1 MLAMLSDTPG
11 RVVTDTEGGAMGG
24 SDRHW
29 TPSDF
34 EESVARWLSQEPDT
48 LLPNIELPAL
58 PTIGTGTFLREMLAL
73 AEEVRRG
80 FAGPDAVAIA
90 DDGTTYVVECKS
102 YRQQTKRA
110 RARLW
115 VAATNLQSATTARE
129 RRQAA
134 REFCAAVAELIA
146 QVFTY
151 LACVL
156 LRLLSGL
163 LGRTTTGDVDVWM
176 PVPLK
181 RTPVIAPRGP
191 NSAFPVI
198 THRGGHYGSTL
209 GSVVLAA

>member
-1 MLAMLSDTPG
+1 MS
-11 RVVTDTEGGAMGG
+11 G

-29 TPSDF
+29 TPSGF
-34 EESVARWLSQEPDT
+34 EESVARWLSYKPETP
-48 LLPNIELPAL
+48 LPSIDLSGL
-58 PTIGTGTFLREMLAL
+58 PTIGTSAILREMLAL
-73 AEEVRRG
+73 AEEVSRD
-80 FAGPDAVAIA
+80 FAGPDVVAIA
-90 DDGTTYVVECKS
+90 DDGATYVVECKS

-115 VAATNLQSATTARE
+115 VAATRLQSAATARE

-146 QVFTY
+146 QIFTF
-151 LACVL
+151 LARVL
-156 LRLLSGL
+156 LRFLSGL
-163 LGRTTTGDVDVWM
+163 LGRTTSVDVDVWM

-191 NSAFPVI
+191 NSAFPVN
-198 THRGGHYGSTL
+198 THRGGHYRSTL